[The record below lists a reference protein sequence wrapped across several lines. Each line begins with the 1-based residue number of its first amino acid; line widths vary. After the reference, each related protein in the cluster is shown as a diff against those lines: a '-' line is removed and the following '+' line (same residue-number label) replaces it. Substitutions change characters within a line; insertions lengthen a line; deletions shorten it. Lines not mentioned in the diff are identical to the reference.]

1 MVPAIGSAAIQ
12 AMLTQIRSTVEQAKD
27 VTNPTAG
34 LSSVNGAAGV
44 SGSTPKADFAQALKN
59 HLNDI
64 SSMEK
69 QSNELGKRFSLGDS
83 NVNLSDVMVSSQ
95 KANIALQSTVQ
106 VRNKLASA
114 YQTIMNM
121 QI

>member
-12 AMLTQIRSTVEQAKD
+12 AMLEQIRSTVDQAKSPKSID
-27 VTNPTAG
+27 PGSLAQG
-34 LSSVNGAAGV
+34 I
-44 SGSTPKADFAQALKN
+44 GSTSPARADFSEALKA
-59 HLNDI
+59 HLSDV
-64 SSMEK
+64 SKMEK
-69 QSNELGKRFSLGDS
+69 DSNDLGRRFALGDS
-83 NVNLSDVMVSSQ
+83 NVNLSDVMISSQ

>member
-1 MVPAIGSAAIQ
+1 MVTAIGSAAIQ
-12 AMLTQIRSTVEQAKD
+12 EMLAQIRSTVDQAKSPQSIAPNSPNQG
-27 VTNPTAG
+27 VGGT
-34 LSSVNGAAGV
+34 SAAR
-44 SGSTPKADFAQALKN
+44 ADFSEALKT

-64 SSMEK
+64 SKMEK
-69 QSNELGKRFSLGDS
+69 DSNELGRRFSLGDS
-83 NVNLSDVMVSSQ
+83 NVNLSDVMISSQ